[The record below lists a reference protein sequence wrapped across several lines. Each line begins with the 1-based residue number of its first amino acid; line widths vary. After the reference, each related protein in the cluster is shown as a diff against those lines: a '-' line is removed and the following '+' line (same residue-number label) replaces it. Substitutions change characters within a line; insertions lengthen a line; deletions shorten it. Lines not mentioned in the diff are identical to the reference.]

1 MTTSTKPQ
9 NQSAPSESGGARAAT
24 VPVVSRWLTLRR
36 SVAMVRN
43 PIPLLT
49 AMLDE
54 HGDTVRMY
62 LGGVRPMWLTRDAGL
77 TQHVLQKNARNYAK
91 SAITRSFAHY
101 VGHGLLT
108 NEGADW
114 LRQRRLIQPGF
125 HRQRV
130 AGLSAL
136 MQNIIAET
144 LAPLVRQAGQQ
155 GGSVEIPALATM
167 TRLTFRIIMRSV
179 FSTSLAE
186 AELER
191 AATLI
196 TELQAF
202 FVRRLRQPYLKP
214 WFWLLGRTRYHDQVI
229 AELRALLRGYIV
241 RRQQAAV
248 LTADPA
254 AAPDDLLQML
264 LDARYEDSGE
274 PMSAERLLDEAL
286 ILVIAGHETSA
297 NALTWLLRLLAE
309 HPAEAAHIQTEAD
322 ALLGPPRR
330 AGRAPTFAD
339 LPQLGRA
346 LNAVQEALRLY
357 PPAWMVDRVALAD
370 DEYQGLRIPK
380 GTLFSIY
387 LYALHHDPKSWAA
400 PEAFRPA
407 RFAPEAA
414 DAGPARHPFAYAP
427 FGGGPRLCIGMQFA
441 LTEMQLVVLELLRQF
456 RIEEVSGQPPAEL
469 LPLITLRPRADFQVR
484 LRLR

>member
-1 MTTSTKPQ
+1 MKSD
-9 NQSAPSESGGARAAT
+9 ESNKSV
-24 VPVVSRWLTLRR
+24 VPAVSRWLTLRR

-77 TQHVLQKNARNYAK
+77 TQYVLQKNARNYAK

-144 LAPLVRQAGQQ
+144 LAPLVQQAGQQ

-179 FSTSLAE
+179 FSTNLAE

-191 AATLI
+191 AASLI

-202 FVRRLRQPYLKP
+202 FVRQLRQPYLKP
-214 WFWLLGRTRYHDQVI
+214 WFRLTGRTRYHDQVV
-229 AELRALLRGYIV
+229 AELRALLGGYIV
-241 RRQQAAV
+241 RRQQKQSVAAG
-248 LTADPA
+248 TANPDSAPDSA
-254 AAPDDLLQML
+254 AGPDDLLQML

-309 HPAEAAHIQTEAD
+309 YPAESAHIQAEAD

-370 DEYQGLRIPK
+370 DEYQGLGIPK

-400 PEAFRPA
+400 PEAFRPG
-407 RFAPEAA
+407 RFAPAAA
-414 DAGPARHPFAYAP
+414 DATRHPFAYAP

-456 RIEEVSGQPPAEL
+456 DIEEVPGQPPAEL
-469 LPLITLRPRADFQVR
+469 LPLITLRPRQDFQVR